1 MGMLARIRLG
11 QRLALG
17 FGLVLSLLVA
27 LAALS
32 LMRIHDLADTLDLVA
47 VRGAERSQA
56 LVRMERA
63 AVRFSLA
70 LRDIP
75 AAELEQAA
83 AMMNRVEAAWQDYRV
98 AQEAAQTRLPDDAA
112 VRALLDASRVA
123 AQGMHGVVEEG
134 TKAAGERGASA
145 AFFNIRQALSSDA
158 ARLSERQQAWLTS
171 LGKLSDWDDGQ
182 RLAAAAAAHAG
193 VSTARW
199 LLVLGSALAL
209 FVGSAAALWITRD
222 IVAGL
227 RRAVQATER
236 MARHDLSVPL
246 DGHRHDELG
255 ALTQALEAMRGALH
269 GLATQVREVSTGIV
283 AASADIANG
292 NHDLSLRT
300 EKQAGSL
307 VQTSAS
313 MQEMDREL
321 HQSADSAQ
329 QASQL
334 AAGASDVA
342 VKGGKVVGEVVA
354 TMSSISA
361 SSQRIAEI
369 IGVIDGIAFQTNILA
384 LNAAVEAA
392 RAGEQGRGFAVV
404 AAEVRML
411 AQRSAQAAREIKGL
425 IHESVERVNAG
436 SRLAD
441 EAGSTMQDIVAQVK
455 RVNELIHEITTS
467 TVHESGGIGMV
478 KEAVSQLDLMT
489 QQNAA
494 LVEQSSEAA
503 ESLRQQ
509 AQGLQAAVSAFKLR

>member
-199 LLVLGSALAL
+199 LLVL
-209 FVGSAAALWITRD
+209 GSAAALWITRD

-441 EAGSTMQDIVAQVK
+441 EAGSTMKDVVAQVK